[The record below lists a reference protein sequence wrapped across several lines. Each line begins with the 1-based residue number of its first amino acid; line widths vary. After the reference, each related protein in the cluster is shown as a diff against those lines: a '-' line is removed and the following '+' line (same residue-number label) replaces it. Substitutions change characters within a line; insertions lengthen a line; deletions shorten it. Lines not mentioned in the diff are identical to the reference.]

1 MTLKYLLDENMNP
14 LYKQQLLQRDP
25 SLIVLAV
32 GDSGTP
38 PKGTLDP
45 EILCWCEDNNFVL
58 VTNNRTS
65 MPVHLADHLA
75 QNRHIPGIFILNLK
89 LTIGQ
94 IIDELILIAYGSF
107 EDEYQD
113 LIVNLPVTT
122 ISRF

>member
-32 GDSGTP
+32 GDYGTP